1 MDDCLY
7 YNTLAIASR
16 GDRRALIKIKKK
28 WGTWEIA
35 YKALSQ
41 DGRKE
46 WERLARSEI
55 RLVLLEDAEYPP
67 LLREMADPPLGIYIR
82 GSLPQGK
89 RVFAIVG
96 TRKATPDGIRIAE
109 KFGAVL
115 GGAGFA
121 IVSGLALGIDAA
133 GHVGA
138 LAAGGTAVAVLAG
151 GLSEIYP
158 HTNRRLA
165 EKILASGGAIVSEYP
180 LDEPPYPG
188 RFIERNRIISG
199 LAHGVLVI
207 EAPAMSGS
215 LATARFALEQ
225 NRDVFVIPG
234 NIAHP
239 NFAGSHSLIRQGAE
253 LVTAPQDILAAY
265 GIAQESAAAA
275 AAADASPEEML
286 ILKALRSI
294 SSPADVDK
302 IIEMTRLETRIVTT
316 ALGFLVAKNLVHETE
331 SGYTM

>member
-7 YNTLAIASR
+7 YNTLAITSR
-16 GDRRALIKIKKK
+16 GDRRALVKIKKK

-35 YKALSQ
+35 YKALGR

-46 WERLARSEI
+46 WEKLARFGT
-55 RLVLLEDAEYPP
+55 RLILLENAEYPP
-67 LLREMADPPLGIYIR
+67 LLREMADPPFGIYVR
-82 GSLPQGK
+82 GILPQEK
-89 RVFAIVG
+89 IMLAIVG
-96 TRKATPDGIRIAE
+96 TRKATPEGIRIAE
-109 KFGAVL
+109 KFGGAL

-121 IVSGLALGIDAA
+121 IVSGLAIGIDAA

-138 LAAGGTAVAVLAG
+138 VAAGGTAVAVLAG

-158 HTNRRLA
+158 HTNVRLA
-165 EKILASGGAIVSEYP
+165 EKILAAGGAIISEYP
-180 LDEPPYPG
+180 LDEPPYQY
-188 RFIERNRIISG
+188 RFIERNRIVSG
-199 LAHGVLVI
+199 LSQGVLVV
-207 EAPAMSGS
+207 EAPTMSGS

-239 NFAGSHSLIRQGAE
+239 NFAGSHALIRQGAE

-265 GIAQESAAAA
+265 GITEEVLSKAAVVS
-275 AAADASPEEML
+275 ASPEETL

-302 IIEMTRLETRIVTT
+302 IIEMTKLEPRIAVST
-316 ALGFLVAKNLVHETE
+316 LGFLVVKNLIRETE